1 MRWNRRNEKD
11 RVENN
16 LSSISQAGSLE
27 KMGEFWDTHDFT
39 QFDTDAL
46 DVEFTISSK
55 IAIEPEPTQSSA
67 MKKVTHGCTQT
78 L

>member
-46 DVEFTISSK
+46 DVAFTISSK
-55 IAIEPEPTQSSA
+55 IAIEPEPTQSPA
-67 MKKVTHGCTQT
+67 MKKVTHGSTQT

>member
-1 MRWNRRNEKD
+1 
-11 RVENN
+11 
-16 LSSISQAGSLE
+16 
-27 KMGEFWDTHDFT
+27 MGEFWDTHDFT

-46 DVEFTISSK
+46 DVAFTISSK
-55 IAIEPEPTQSSA
+55 IAIEPEPTQSPA